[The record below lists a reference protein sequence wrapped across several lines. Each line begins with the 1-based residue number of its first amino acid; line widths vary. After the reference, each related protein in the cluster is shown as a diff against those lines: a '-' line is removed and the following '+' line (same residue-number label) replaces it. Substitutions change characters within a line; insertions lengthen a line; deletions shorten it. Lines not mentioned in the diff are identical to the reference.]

1 MFKIGDFSRLCRVPV
16 STLRYYA
23 DIGLLEPAH
32 IDPESG
38 YRFYSLDQLTRL
50 NQIVAL
56 RDLGFALDQIGEL
69 IDENLTIDQIKGML
83 KLRRVE
89 IEKDIREELARLE
102 RVENWLQQAEQNN
115 RRLMSDIVL
124 KRIEK
129 RHALTLRV
137 TLPELFDMVPI
148 YTEAARA
155 LRSRR
160 VPICGPCFAI
170 YYDQE
175 WTGKDIDMELVFE
188 VDDSYGGDIDLE
200 SGLRLAVRQVEP
212 VENAAC
218 LVRYGRYTDFTESYT
233 LLATWIAQHG
243 FEMAAGPNREIYIK
257 PDEVVELQVPVA
269 PVVSRKQDAVTGS
282 DQSNEKVQEKS
293 E

>member
-1 MFKIGDFSRLCRVPV
+1 MFKIGDFSRLCRIPV

-50 NQIVAL
+50 NQIIAL
-56 RDLGFALDQIGEL
+56 RDLGFALDQVGEL

-89 IEKDIREELARLE
+89 IEKDIREEMARLE
-102 RVENWLQQAEQNN
+102 RVENWLRQAEQKD

-124 KRIEK
+124 KRIEA
-129 RHALTLRV
+129 RHALTLR
-137 TLPELFDMVPI
+137 LKLGELFDMVPI
-148 YTEAARA
+148 YHEAWQAIKARG
-155 LRSRR
+155 
-160 VPICGPCFAI
+160 VPLCGPCFAI
-170 YYDQE
+170 YYDEE
-175 WTGKDIDMELVFE
+175 WTGKNIDMELAYE
-188 VDDSYGGDIDLE
+188 VDESFDEAVDLE
-200 SGLRLAVRQVEP
+200 SGLRMAVRQVEP

-218 LVRYGRYTDFTESYT
+218 LVRYGRYTDFTESYAV
-233 LLATWIAQHG
+233 LGTWIAQNG
-243 FEMAAGPNREIYIK
+243 FEMTAGPNREVYIK

-269 PVVSRKQDAVTGS
+269 PVNSQERDAAAGA
-282 DQSNEKVQEKS
+282 DQ
-293 E
+293 